1 MSAKLFEG
9 RQWHCL
15 CDEVLK
21 CPFVLAGLAWAQWIN
36 HNKMAIEHTFPNL
49 TDVIYAGVHL
59 L

>member
-1 MSAKLFEG
+1 MSAKLYEG

-21 CPFVLAGLAWAQWIN
+21 CPFVVAGFAWAQWIN
-36 HNKMAIEHTFPNL
+36 HNKMAIEHTFPN
-49 TDVIYAGVHL
+49 VHL